1 LHYLSDRSYLATLNF
16 MLIDTH
22 AHLDGE
28 QYDNDR
34 DEVIK
39 RALENGVDK
48 IINVSFDLK
57 SAKRAVEL
65 AQKYEHIFAAV
76 GCHPKS
82 REESGYVFNKSD
94 FLEIAKRPKV
104 VAIGECGLELK
115 NSDDLISQQEIFQA
129 QIDLAKQLG
138 LPLIVHCRDGHQ
150 EVIEILAKAGN
161 VKGAIHCFS
170 GSWQTAQRYLSMN
183 FYLSFNG
190 IITYANDY
198 DKVVKNMPLERLLL
212 ETDCPYLS
220 PAPFRGQRNEPVHV
234 KYVAQRVAEI
244 RGESIEKIA
253 QVTTQNAR
261 DLFVL

>member
-1 LHYLSDRSYLATLNF
+1 

-22 AHLDGE
+22 AHLDDE

-34 DEVIK
+34 EEVIK

-48 IINVSFDLK
+48 IINVSFDLQ
-57 SAKRAVEL
+57 SAKRAIDL
-65 AQKYEHIFAAV
+65 AGQYENIFAAV

-82 REESGYVFNKSD
+82 KEESGYVFNKND
-94 FLEIAKRPKV
+94 FLEIARQPKV

-115 NSDDLISQQEIFQA
+115 NPDDLISQREIFEA
-129 QIDLAKQLG
+129 QIDLAKQLN

-150 EVIEILAKAGN
+150 EVIEILSKASKIRG
-161 VKGAIHCFS
+161 VIHCFS
-170 GSWQTAQRYLSMN
+170 GSWQSAQRYLEMG

-198 DKVVKNMPLERLLL
+198 DKVVKNMPPERLLL

-220 PAPFRGQRNEPVHV
+220 PAPLRGQRNEPANV

-244 RGESIEKIA
+244 RSEPIEKIA
-253 QVTTQNAR
+253 DITTQNAR

>member
-1 LHYLSDRSYLATLNF
+1 

-22 AHLDGE
+22 AHLDDE
-28 QYDNDR
+28 QYDKDR
-34 DEVIK
+34 EEVIW
-39 RALENGVDK
+39 RAWQNGVDK
-48 IINVSFDLK
+48 IINVSFDLV

-82 REESGYVFNKSD
+82 QEESGYVFNKND
-94 FLEIAKRPKV
+94 FLAIAQQPKV

-115 NSDDLISQQEIFQA
+115 NSSDLASQQEIFSA

-138 LPLIVHCRDGHQ
+138 LPLIVHCRDAHQ
-150 EVIEILAKAGN
+150 EVIEILAKAGQ
-161 VKGAIHCFS
+161 VKGVIHCFS
-170 GSWQTAQRYLSMN
+170 GSWPSAQRYLSMN

-198 DKVVKNMPLERLLL
+198 DKVVKNMPLDRLLL

-220 PAPFRGQRNEPVHV
+220 PLARRSPKGEGGRQPDRNEPANV

-244 RGESIEKIA
+244 RGEPIEKIA
-253 QVTTQNAR
+253 EITTQNAQ